1 MPARRA
7 RASSLGDAVRGA
19 RVVFFFTSLSIFVGS
34 TAPPPRLKS
43 SSAAPCSQSAEPDL
57 SQLCRRR
64 CHSSKSKYLTRLRAL
79 YSLWRPVQS
88 QALTSSDWLE
98 QLRRLKCPAPRFLS
112 LVSDF
117 LRRVERDLR
126 GEKTRLNT
134 KKTMWPPRAGAYIRI
149 YSVRAAGPHLLAV
162 NQSGRVISQPLPLPA
177 QPLRPKPRQVCRY
190 SAETRS

>member
-7 RASSLGDAVRGA
+7 RARRRRRAWCTRGLLFHLSLYFCGLHGA
-19 RVVFFFTSLSIFVGS
+19 AAWSQVQLCGTSL
-34 TAPPPRLKS
+34 T
-43 SSAAPCSQSAEPDL
+43 QSAEPDL
-57 SQLCRRR
+57 SQLCRAR
-64 CHSSKSKYLTRLRAL
+64 CHSSKSKFLTRLRAL

-98 QLRRLKCPAPRFLS
+98 QLRRLKCPAPLPFGQQQTS
-112 LVSDF
+112 SSDA
-117 LRRVERDLR
+117 RRATR
-126 GEKTRLNT
+126 GENPFKHQNKRCA
-134 KKTMWPPRAGAYIRI
+134 KRRAARR

-177 QPLRPKPRQVCRY
+177 QPLRPKPRQACRY

>member
-7 RASSLGDAVRGA
+7 RARRRRRAWCTRGLLLHLSLYFCGLHGA
-19 RVVFFFTSLSIFVGS
+19 AAWSQVQLCGTSL
-34 TAPPPRLKS
+34 T
-43 SSAAPCSQSAEPDL
+43 QSAEPDL
-57 SQLCRRR
+57 SQLCRAR
-64 CHSSKSKYLTRLRAL
+64 CHSSKSKFLTRLRAL

-98 QLRRLKCPAPRFLS
+98 QLRRLKCPAPRS
-112 LVSDF
+112 LTRSG
-117 LRRVERDLR
+117 LPPTR
-126 GEKTRLNT
+126 GERSSRGENPFKHQNKRCG
-134 KKTMWPPRAGAYIRI
+134 RARARR

-177 QPLRPKPRQVCRY
+177 QPLRPKPRQACRY

>member
-1 MPARRA
+1 MHGRLLRRRRRNFFFKQKTAYELGVRLVGSEMCRRDSPHSKPARDAVPARRA
-7 RASSLGDAVRGA
+7 RARRRRRAWCTRGLLFHLSLYFCGLHGA
-19 RVVFFFTSLSIFVGS
+19 AAWSQVQLCGTSL
-34 TAPPPRLKS
+34 T
-43 SSAAPCSQSAEPDL
+43 QSAEPDL
-57 SQLCRRR
+57 SQLCRAR
-64 CHSSKSKYLTRLRAL
+64 CHSSKSKFLTRLRAL

-134 KKTMWPPRAGAYIRI
+134 KINDVP
-149 YSVRAAGPHLLAV
+149 
-162 NQSGRVISQPLPLPA
+162 
-177 QPLRPKPRQVCRY
+177 
-190 SAETRS
+190 SAPSA

>member
-7 RASSLGDAVRGA
+7 RARRRRRAWCTRGLLFHLSLYFCGLHGA
-19 RVVFFFTSLSIFVGS
+19 AAWSQVQLCGTSL
-34 TAPPPRLKS
+34 T
-43 SSAAPCSQSAEPDL
+43 QSAEPDL
-57 SQLCRRR
+57 SQLCRAR
-64 CHSSKSKYLTRLRAL
+64 CHSSKSKFLTRLRAL

-134 KKTMWPPRAGAYIRI
+134 KKRCIGCGKRAAARR

-177 QPLRPKPRQVCRY
+177 QPLRPKPRQACRY